1 MKHLK
6 DKNTFEELK
15 LANALLH
22 SKAGTS
28 QEAPLTYAINP
39 QRDQLKLPKGK
50 YTFEELALANKIL
63 HSRIGTSQE
72 APLASVI
79 NPTSNV
85 QNDASQFLN
94 QSSSYNEAEKTDVHK
109 QPNARVSS
117 AEPRELEDDEQWI

>member
-6 DKNTFEELK
+6 D
-15 LANALLH
+15 
-22 SKAGTS
+22 
-28 QEAPLTYAINP
+28 
-39 QRDQLKLPKGK
+39 K
-50 YTFEELALANKIL
+50 YTFEELAHANELVHKAGI
-63 HSRIGTSQE
+63 SQE
-72 APLASVI
+72 APLAYAI

-109 QPNARVSS
+109 QPNTGVAS